1 MLAQA
6 RQEQIIKLLKER
18 GSIVKMTE
26 LAALFD
32 VSGETIRRDLENLQD
47 MHLIQRVYGGAVLA
61 DQSSTSRHSKA
72 MGHAQRV
79 AIGQATAATIRD
91 GDTLLLSSG
100 YTVLEVARNLK
111 NHHNLTIITNSLPV
125 ANELLDTD
133 FEIDILGGRLDHD
146 ELDTIGEL
154 GYRAMQGIYVDKTII
169 GAAGIT
175 FEYGISDNN
184 SGDAAVRAEMMRRTN
199 KVILV
204 AQGDKF
210 GHNALRIR
218 HPLDKVHT
226 IVSDTSMPE
235 EYVKGIR
242 EMGLELILADADD
255 GKN

>member
-47 MHLIQRVYGGAVLA
+47 MHLIQRVYGGAMLA
-61 DQSSTSRHSKA
+61 DQISVSHPKTL
-72 MGHAQRV
+72 GHAQRA
-79 AIGQATAATIRD
+79 AIGRATAALIRD
-91 GDTLLLSSG
+91 GETLLLSSG
-100 YTVLEVARNLK
+100 TTVLEVARNLK
-111 NHHNLTIITNSLPV
+111 NHHNLTIITNSLSV

-146 ELDTIGEL
+146 ELDTIGDL
-154 GYRAMQGIYVDKTII
+154 GYRAMQGIFVDKTII
-169 GAAGIT
+169 GAGGVT
-175 FEYGISDNN
+175 FEYGISDYN
-184 SGDAAVRAEMMRRTN
+184 SGDAAVRAEMMRRTS
-199 KVILV
+199 KIIMV

-235 EYVKGIR
+235 EYVTGIR
-242 EMGLELILADADD
+242 KMGLELILADANGSAD
-255 GKN
+255 

>member
-6 RQEQIIKLLKER
+6 RQEQIINLLKER
-18 GSIVKMTE
+18 GNIVKMTE
-26 LAALFD
+26 LATLFD

-47 MHLIQRVYGGAVLA
+47 MHLIQRVYGGAMLA
-61 DQSSTSRHSKA
+61 EQFSVNYHPKTS
-72 MGHAQRV
+72 GHAQRA
-79 AIGQATAATIRD
+79 AIGRATAALIRD
-91 GDTLLLSSG
+91 GETLLLSSG
-100 YTVLEVARNLK
+100 TTVLEVARNLK
-111 NHHNLTIITNSLPV
+111 SHHNLTIITNSLSV

-154 GYRAMQGIYVDKTII
+154 GYRAMQGIFVDKTII
-169 GAAGIT
+169 GAGGIT
-175 FEYGISDNN
+175 FEYGISDYN
-184 SGDAAVRAEMMRRTN
+184 SGDAAVRAEMMRRTS
-199 KVILV
+199 KIIMV

-218 HPLDKVHT
+218 HPLDKVNM

-242 EMGLELILADADD
+242 DMGLELILADADEE
-255 GKN
+255 